1 MWRLSLLGGLE
12 SLEIAAILRVKVS
25 IYHIGVSKSTFMD
38 HDSVSK
44 PDHET
49 ASYAML
55 LWIFLLCSVKCFI
68 SGIDIKLFYL

>member
-1 MWRLSLLGGLE
+1 M
-12 SLEIAAILRVKVS
+12 EIAAILRVKVS

-55 LWIFLLCSVKCFI
+55 LWIFFAVLCKVFHLRYRHKIILFI
-68 SGIDIKLFYL
+68 IVTHFVL